1 MLGEK
6 IEMPRD
12 GRMPPPRFPCSA
24 HTVTTYAIGYE
35 AATAKAAFWSSAKV
49 ESLMALLLST
59 AGGNEWDWG
68 VIDGLAD
75 ILIERGA
82 VDTINWQFCSRG

>member
-1 MLGEK
+1 
-6 IEMPRD
+6 
-12 GRMPPPRFPCSA
+12 
-24 HTVTTYAIGYE
+24 
-35 AATAKAAFWSSAKV
+35 
-49 ESLMALLLST
+49 MALLLST